1 MSTTLRIDNINQ
13 LLEENRAMVGVTSS
27 PTCMY
32 ILHLIRSRKGITLN
46 QINTEFTFRH
56 GTAEDWLKH
65 ILEVSLVELKD
76 SQYYLTPL
84 GERRLA
90 LSDIS
95 LKELGGTEI
104 LGTDDVP
111 NKLPDSYR
119 LDPIPLGE
127 GATSVTF
134 RAIQKT
140 TGLPRTVKVFRPG
153 IMSYDQLESF
163 KQKRAT
169 IPKEV
174 AIPDFIGMGQFCADL
189 ESHDEP
195 VVLDCQVFDYV
206 NGDAKTLQEYVVN
219 TDPAPY
225 LSRDFF
231 RFFVEHVG
239 GALEAIERAG
249 LQHGDLHAR
258 NILVIRRKR
267 REPAISFKVIDFA
280 GGSSFNSLT
289 FSGVN
294 DLEMFKRHLIWCFSE
309 VCRQRPGVSAREL
322 VGNEVER
329 VIIGLREQKYEN
341 FAKLLEDFHKPDRP
355 IPSNYF
361 QEPPRRPF
369 EWLRVEMMPSLKE
382 LYLLFEPDGAVFEA
396 ISGSD
401 NVIITGPRGCG
412 KSHYLRALN
421 FWPEVLELV
430 RECSE
435 LEAKLERIGY
445 DFHRFF
451 GILFEC
457 RIGEFKNFTPEA
469 VDGKK
474 FAAETI
480 RVLKHILVLKIIN
493 KTLLVL
499 REGCESEVLI
509 PPQNISAL
517 RTFIQERFPNLP
529 LYGEP
534 NAVEEMT
541 QYARALVTKEKQA
554 ESTWNLLSENRGLL
568 LAEPDVEA
576 FFESLQKDFPN
587 LARTQFFILV
597 DDISEG
603 RMHPEMQKVLNSIM
617 TSATKR
623 FCFKVTC
630 DKMMYTLDTAEGR
643 SIDPAQDV
651 VYVDLGDLSVK
662 AGTIKKAAIREYIRG
677 VVNARLNA
685 WVSQKSDIVTILG
698 NSQEPKEFL
707 TLLRRPRKETRQK
720 TVAIQKDG
728 MRRKALYAGWNI
740 IWQLSH
746 GSIRTLFQL
755 LDYIFAQSNFDRNNP
770 EPIPLDSQNK
780 YIREFSK
787 HKFQSLLMLKGSI
800 DEDPLGTTISN
811 VARSIGE
818 VSRLYLRKYDTG
830 DPDRFYE
837 TITLERLD
845 LKPLGKQAAQVL
857 KYLIVYDVLMTKG
870 IMFSRAQVG
879 LSERYD
885 LNKIYAPC
893 FQTTYRVRNHLY
905 LSKYKIEELLL
916 EPGEFVKK
924 TRARLD
930 SLVKR
935 KKEIDQQS
943 TLFKDY

>member
-1 MSTTLRIDNINQ
+1 MSTTLKIDNINQ

-32 ILHLIRSRKGITLN
+32 ILHLIRSRQAITLN
-46 QINTEFTFRH
+46 QINNEFTFRH
-56 GTAEDWLKH
+56 GTAEDWLRH

-76 SQYYLTPL
+76 SKYYLTPL

-119 LDPIPLGE
+119 LDPVPLGE

-134 RAIQKT
+134 RAIQKS

-163 KQKRAT
+163 QQKRAT

-174 AIPDFIGMGQFCADL
+174 AIPDFTGMGQFCVDL
-189 ESHDEP
+189 ESHGEP
-195 VVLDCQVFDYV
+195 VVLNCQVFDYV

-249 LQHGDLHAR
+249 LQHGDLHAG
-258 NILVIRRKR
+258 NILVVRREG

-309 VCRQRPGVSAREL
+309 VCRQRPGVSAREM
-322 VGNEVER
+322 VGDAVER
-329 VIIGLREQKYEN
+329 VIRGLRTRKYEK
-341 FAKLLEDFHKPDRP
+341 FAELLNDFHKPATL
-355 IPSNYF
+355 IPTGYF
-361 QEPPRRPF
+361 HEPSPRPF
-369 EWLRVEMMPSLKE
+369 EWLRVEMMPSPKK
-382 LYLLFEPDGAVFEA
+382 LYLLFEPDESVFEA

-401 NVIITGPRGCG
+401 NVIISGPRGCG

-421 FWPEVLELV
+421 FWPEILKLAEESTELK
-430 RECSE
+430 
-435 LEAKLERIGY
+435 AKLELIGY

-451 GILFEC
+451 GVLFEC
-457 RIGEFKNFTPEA
+457 RVGEFKNFTPEA

-474 FAAETI
+474 FTAETV

-493 KTLLVL
+493 KTLSVL
-499 REGCESEVLI
+499 RESCESEVLI
-509 PPQNISAL
+509 PSQNISAL
-517 RTFIQERFPNLP
+517 RTFIQERFSNIP

-534 NAVEEMT
+534 NAVEEMA
-541 QYARALVTKEKQA
+541 QYARTLVTKEKQA
-554 ESTWNLLSENRGLL
+554 ESTWNLLDKNRGLL

-576 FFESLQKDFPN
+576 FFESLQNDFPD

-623 FCFKVTC
+623 FCFKVTA
-630 DKMMYTLDTAEGR
+630 DKMMYTLDTAECR
-643 SIDPAQDV
+643 AIDPSQDV

-662 AGTIKKAAIREYIRG
+662 AQKTKKPIREYVRSI
-677 VVNARLNA
+677 VNARLNA
-685 WVSQKSDIVTILG
+685 WVSQESDIVTILG
-698 NSQEPKEFL
+698 ESQKPKEFL
-707 TLLRRPRKETRQK
+707 TLLRRPRKKTRQA
-720 TVAIQKDG
+720 TDAIQKDNT
-728 MRRKALYAGWNI
+728 RRKALYAGWNI
-740 IWQLSH
+740 VWQLSH

-755 LDYIFAQSNFDRNNP
+755 LDYIFAQSNFDRYNP
-770 EPIPLDSQNK
+770 QPIPLDIQDR
-780 YIREFSK
+780 YVREFSK
-787 HKFQSLLMLKGSI
+787 QKFQSLLMLKGSI
-800 DEDPLGTTISN
+800 GEIPLGTPISN

-845 LKPLGKQAAQVL
+845 LKPLDERAAQVL
-857 KYLIVYDVLMTKG
+857 KYLVVYDVLITKG
-870 IMFSRAQVG
+870 ITFSRAQVG

-885 LNKIYAPC
+885 LNKIYAPS
-893 FQTTYRVRNHLY
+893 FETTYRVRNHLF
-905 LSKYKIEELLL
+905 LSKDKLEELLL
-916 EPGEFVKK
+916 KPDEFVKK

-930 SLVKR
+930 SLVKH
-935 KKEIDQQS
+935 KKEIDQQRI
-943 TLFKDY
+943 LFEDY

>member
-13 LLEENRAMVGVTSS
+13 SLEENRTMVGVTSS

-32 ILHLIRSRKGITLN
+32 ILHLIRSRQGITLD

-56 GTAEDWLKH
+56 GTAEDWLRH
-65 ILEVSLVELKD
+65 ILEVGLAEPKD
-76 SQYYLTPL
+76 SKYYLTPL
-84 GERRLA
+84 GVRRLA
-90 LSDIS
+90 LTDIS

-104 LGTDDVP
+104 PGTDDVP
-111 NKLPDSYR
+111 NKLPGSYR

-134 RAIQKT
+134 RAIQLNT
-140 TGLPRTVKVFRPG
+140 DLERTVKVFRPG

-174 AIPDFIGMGQFCADL
+174 AIPDFIGMGQFCVDL
-189 ESHDEP
+189 ESHGEL

-225 LSRDFF
+225 LSSDFF

-258 NILVIRRKR
+258 NILVIQREG

-280 GGSSFNSLT
+280 GGSSFSSLT

-309 VCRQRPGVSAREL
+309 VCCQRPGVSAREL
-322 VGNEVER
+322 VGDKVER

-341 FAKLLEDFHKPDRP
+341 FAELLYDFHKHAISIPPD
-355 IPSNYF
+355 YF
-361 QEPPRRPF
+361 QEPTPRPF
-369 EWLRVEMMPSLKE
+369 EWWLRIEMMPSLKE
-382 LYLLFEPDGAVFEA
+382 LYLLFEPDESVFEA

-401 NVIITGPRGCG
+401 NVIISGHRGCG
-412 KSHYLRALN
+412 KSHYLRSLN
-421 FWPEVLELV
+421 FWPKILKLAEECEELKTKLEL
-430 RECSE
+430 
-435 LEAKLERIGY
+435 IGY
-445 DFHRFF
+445 DFRRFF
-451 GILFEC
+451 GVLFEC
-457 RIGEFKNFTPEA
+457 RVGEFKNFTPEA

-474 FAAETI
+474 FTAETV

-493 KTLLVL
+493 KTFSVL
-499 REGCESEVLI
+499 REGCEYEVLI
-509 PPQNISAL
+509 HPQNISAL
-517 RTFIQERFPNLP
+517 RNFIKERFPYMP

-534 NAVEEMT
+534 NAVEEIT

-554 ESTWNLLSENRGLL
+554 ESTWNLPDENRGLL

-576 FFESLQKDFPN
+576 FFESLQKDFPD

-623 FCFKVTC
+623 FCFKITS
-630 DKMMYTLDTAEGR
+630 DKFMYTLDTTEGR
-643 SIDPAQDV
+643 AIDPSQDV

-662 AGTIKKAAIREYIRG
+662 AQRPRKAIREYVRG
-677 VVNARLNA
+677 IVNARLNA
-685 WVSQKSDIVTILG
+685 WIPQKSDIVTILG
-698 NSQEPKEFL
+698 KSQEPKDFL
-707 TLLRRPRKETRQK
+707 RLLRRPRKETRQ
-720 TVAIQKDG
+720 TTDAIQKDST
-728 MRRKALYAGWNI
+728 RSKALYAGWNI
-740 IWQLSH
+740 VWQLSH

-755 LDYIFAQSNFDRNNP
+755 LDHIFAQSNFDIDNP
-770 EPIPLDSQNK
+770 EPIHLDSQDK
-780 YIREFSK
+780 YVREFSTQ
-787 HKFQSLLMLKGSI
+787 KFQSLLMLKGSI
-800 DEDPLGTTISN
+800 GGDPLGTPLSD
-811 VARSIGE
+811 VARSMGE
-818 VSRLYLRKYDTG
+818 VSRSYLRKYDTG
-830 DPDRFYE
+830 ELGRFYE

-845 LKPLGKQAAQVL
+845 LKPLGKRAAQVL
-857 KYLIVYDVLMTKG
+857 KYLAVYDILMTKG
-870 IMFSRAQVG
+870 ITFSRAQVG

-885 LNKIYAPC
+885 LNKIYAPS
-893 FQTTYRVRNHLY
+893 FETTYRVRNHLF
-905 LSKYKIEELLL
+905 LSKDKLEELLL
-916 EPGEFVKK
+916 KPDEFVKK

-930 SLVKR
+930 DLVKPER
-935 KKEIDQQS
+935 QIQIP
-943 TLFKDY
+943 LFDED

>member
-1 MSTTLRIDNINQ
+1 MSTTLKIDNINQ
-13 LLEENRAMVGVTSS
+13 LLEENRAMVGVASS
-27 PTCMY
+27 PTCLY
-32 ILHLIRSRKGITLN
+32 ILHLIRSRPEITLD
-46 QINTEFTFRH
+46 QINTEFTFRS
-56 GTAEDWLKH
+56 GTAEDWLRH
-65 ILEVSLVELKD
+65 ILEVGLVELKD
-76 SQYYLTPL
+76 SKYSLTQL
-84 GERRLA
+84 GERKLA
-90 LSDIS
+90 LTDIS
-95 LKELGGTEI
+95 LEELGGTEI
-104 LGTDDVP
+104 LGTEDVP

-119 LDPIPLGE
+119 LDSIPLGK

-134 RAIQKT
+134 RAIQQS
-140 TGLPRTVKVFRPG
+140 TGLPRTVKIFRLG
-153 IMSYDQLESF
+153 ITSYDQLKSF
-163 KQKRAT
+163 RQKRKT

-174 AIPDFIGMGQFCADL
+174 AIPDFIGMGQFYADL
-189 ESHDEP
+189 ESHDKP
-195 VVLDCQVFDYV
+195 VVLDCQVFDYI
-206 NGDAKTLQEYVVN
+206 NEGAKTLQEYVN

-239 GALEAIERAG
+239 GALEAIERAS

-258 NILVIRRKR
+258 NILVILRER

-289 FSGVN
+289 FSGVT

-322 VGNEVER
+322 VGDGVER
-329 VIIGLREQKYEN
+329 VIIGLQEQKYEN
-341 FAKLLEDFHKPDRP
+341 FAELLDDFHKRARP
-355 IPSNYF
+355 IPTDYF
-361 QEPPRRPF
+361 QEPTSRLF
-369 EWLRVEMMPSLKE
+369 KSFRVEMMPSLEE
-382 LYLLFEPDGAVFEA
+382 LYLLFEPDESVFEA

-401 NVIITGPRGCG
+401 NVIISGPRGCG

-421 FWPEVLELV
+421 FWPEILKLEK
-430 RECSE
+430 ESAE
-435 LEAKLERIGY
+435 LKAKLELIGY

-457 RIGEFKNFTPEA
+457 RVGEFKNFSPEA

-474 FAAETI
+474 FTAETV

-493 KTLLVL
+493 KTLSVL

-517 RTFIQERFPNLP
+517 RTFIQERFPDMLR
-529 LYGEP
+529 YGEP

-554 ESTWNLLSENRGLL
+554 EPTWNLSSENRGLL
-568 LAEPDVEA
+568 LYEPDVEA
-576 FFESLQKDFPN
+576 FFESLQKDFSD

-630 DKMMYTLDTAEGR
+630 DKFMYTLDTAEGR
-643 SIDPAQDV
+643 AIDPSQDV

-662 AGTIKKAAIREYIRG
+662 AQRPRKAISKYVQGI
-677 VVNARLNA
+677 VNARLNA
-685 WVSQKSDIVTILG
+685 WFSQKSDIVTILG
-698 NSQEPKEFL
+698 DSQEPKEFL
-707 TLLRRPRKETRQK
+707 TLLRRPRKKTRQA
-720 TVAIQKDG
+720 TDAIQKDNT
-728 MRRKALYAGWNI
+728 RRKALYAGWNI
-740 IWQLSH
+740 VWQLSH

-755 LDYIFAQSNFDRNNP
+755 LDYIFAQSNFERDNP
-770 EPIPLDSQNK
+770 RPIPLDSQDK
-780 YIREFSK
+780 YVREFSK
-787 HKFQSLLMLKGSI
+787 HKSQSLLMLKGSI
-800 DEDPLGTTISN
+800 DGIPLGTPISN

-818 VSRLYLRKYDTG
+818 ISRLYLTKYDTG
-830 DPDRFYE
+830 EPDRFYE
-837 TITLERLD
+837 TITLEKLD
-845 LKPLGKQAAQVL
+845 LNPLSERAAEVL
-857 KYLIVYDVLMTKG
+857 KYLVVYDVLMIMG
-870 IMFSRAQVG
+870 ITFSRAQVG

-885 LNKIYAPC
+885 LNKIYAPS

-905 LSKYKIEELLL
+905 LSRDRFEQLLL
-916 EPGEFVKK
+916 EPGEFVKS

-930 SLVKR
+930 NLVKH
-935 KKEIDQQS
+935 KKDDQQK
-943 TLFKDY
+943 TLFEED

>member
-1 MSTTLRIDNINQ
+1 MSTTLKIDNINQ
-13 LLEENRAMVGVTSS
+13 LLEENRAMVGVASS
-27 PTCMY
+27 PTCLY
-32 ILHLIRSRKGITLN
+32 ILHLIRSRPEITLD
-46 QINTEFTFRH
+46 QINTEFTFRS

-65 ILEVSLVELKD
+65 ILEVGLVELKD
-76 SQYYLTPL
+76 SKYCLTPL
-84 GERRLA
+84 GERKLA
-90 LSDIS
+90 LTDVS
-95 LKELGGTEI
+95 LEELGGTEI
-104 LGTDDVP
+104 PGTEDVP

-119 LDPIPLGE
+119 LDPIPLGK

-134 RAIQKT
+134 RAIQQS
-140 TGLPRTVKVFRPG
+140 TGLPRTVKIFRPG
-153 IMSYDQLESF
+153 ITSYDQLKSF
-163 KQKRAT
+163 RQKRKT

-174 AIPDFIGMGQFCADL
+174 AIPDFSGMGQFCVDL
-189 ESHDEP
+189 ESHDKP

-206 NGDAKTLQEYVVN
+206 NEGAKTFQEYVN

-258 NILVIRRKR
+258 NILVIRRER

-289 FSGVN
+289 FSGVT

-322 VGNEVER
+322 VGDGVER
-329 VIIGLREQKYEN
+329 VIIGLQEQKYEN
-341 FAKLLEDFHKPDRP
+341 FAELLDDFHKRARP
-355 IPSNYF
+355 IPTDYF
-361 QEPPRRPF
+361 QEPTPRPF
-369 EWLRVEMMPSLKE
+369 EWLRIEMMPSLKE
-382 LYLLFEPDGAVFEA
+382 LYLLFEPDESVFKA

-401 NVIITGPRGCG
+401 NVIISGPRGCG

-421 FWPEVLELV
+421 FWPEVLKLEKESTELK
-430 RECSE
+430 
-435 LEAKLERIGY
+435 AKLDLIGY
-445 DFHRFF
+445 DFRRFF
-451 GILFEC
+451 GVLFEC
-457 RIGEFKNFTPEA
+457 RVGEFKNFTPEA

-474 FAAETI
+474 FTAETV

-493 KTLLVL
+493 KTLSVL
-499 REGCESEVLI
+499 RESCESEVLI
-509 PPQNISAL
+509 PSQNISAL
-517 RTFIQERFPNLP
+517 RTFIQERFPNMP

-554 ESTWNLLSENRGLL
+554 ESTWNLPDENRGLL

-576 FFESLQKDFPN
+576 FFESLQKDFPD
-587 LARTQFFILV
+587 LTRTQFFILV

-630 DKMMYTLDTAEGR
+630 DKFMYTLDTAEGR
-643 SIDPAQDV
+643 AIDPSQDV

-662 AGTIKKAAIREYIRG
+662 AQRPRKVISKYVRG
-677 VVNARLNA
+677 IVNARLNT
-685 WVSQKSDIVTILG
+685 WVSQESDIVAILG
-698 NSQEPKEFL
+698 NSQDPKEFL
-707 TLLRRPRKETRQK
+707 KHLARPRKETRQA
-720 TVAIQKDG
+720 TVAVQRDR

-740 IWQLSH
+740 VWQLSH

-755 LDYIFAQSNFDRNNP
+755 LDYIFAQSNFDSDNP
-770 EPIPLDSQNK
+770 RPIPLDIQDR
-780 YIREFSK
+780 YVREFSNQ
-787 HKFQSLLMLKGSI
+787 KFQSLLMLKGSI
-800 DEDPLGTTISN
+800 AGDPLGTLLSD
-811 VARSIGE
+811 VASSIGE

-830 DPDRFYE
+830 EPDRFYE

-845 LKPLGKQAAQVL
+845 LKPIDERAAQVL
-857 KYLIVYDVLMTKG
+857 KYLAVYDVLMTQG
-870 IMFSRAQVG
+870 ITFSRAQVG

-885 LNKIYAPC
+885 LNKIYAPS

-905 LSKYKIEELLL
+905 LSKDKFEDLLL
-916 EPGEFVKK
+916 KPDEFVKK

-935 KKEIDQQS
+935 KKDVDQQR
-943 TLFKDY
+943 TLFEED

>member
-1 MSTTLRIDNINQ
+1 MSTTLKIDNINQ

-32 ILHLIRSRKGITLN
+32 ILHLIRSRQGITLN

-56 GTAEDWLKH
+56 GTAEDWLRH
-65 ILEVSLVELKD
+65 ILKVSLVELKD
-76 SQYYLTPL
+76 SKYYLTPL
-84 GERRLA
+84 GKRKLA
-90 LSDIS
+90 LTDVS
-95 LKELGGTEI
+95 LEELGGTEI
-104 LGTDDVP
+104 PGIKDVP
-111 NKLPDSYR
+111 HKLPDSYK
-119 LDPIPLGE
+119 LDSKPLGA

-134 RAIQKT
+134 RAIQQS
-140 TGLPRTVKVFRPG
+140 TGLPRTVKIFRPG

-174 AIPDFIGMGQFCADL
+174 AIPDFIGMGQFCVDL
-189 ESHDEP
+189 ESHGEP
-195 VVLDCQVFDYV
+195 VVLDCQVFDYE

-258 NILVIRRKR
+258 NILVIRRER

-322 VGNEVER
+322 VGDKVER

-341 FAKLLEDFHKPDRP
+341 FAELLDDFHKRARP
-355 IPSNYF
+355 IPTDYF
-361 QEPPRRPF
+361 QEPTPRPF
-369 EWLRVEMMPSLKE
+369 EWLRVEMMPSLEK
-382 LYLLFEPDGAVFEA
+382 LYLLFEPDESVFEA

-401 NVIITGPRGCG
+401 NVIISGPRGCG
-412 KSHYLRALN
+412 KSHYLRSLN
-421 FWPEVLELV
+421 FWPEILKLAKESTELK
-430 RECSE
+430 
-435 LEAKLERIGY
+435 AKLDRIGY

-451 GILFEC
+451 GVLFEC
-457 RIGEFKNFTPEA
+457 RVGEFKNFTPEA

-474 FAAETI
+474 FTAETV

-493 KTLLVL
+493 KTLSVL
-499 REGCESEVLI
+499 RESCEREVLI
-509 PPQNISAL
+509 PSQNIFAL
-517 RTFIQERFPNLP
+517 RTFVQERFPNIP

-554 ESTWNLLSENRGLL
+554 EPTWNLPDENRGLL

-576 FFESLQKDFPN
+576 FFESLQKDFPD
-587 LARTQFFILV
+587 LAHTQFFILV

-603 RMHPEMQKVLNSIM
+603 RMHHEMQKVLNSIM

-623 FCFKVTC
+623 FCFKITS
-630 DKMMYTLDTAEGR
+630 DKFMYTLDTAEGR
-643 SIDPAQDV
+643 AIDPSQDV

-662 AGTIKKAAIREYIRG
+662 AQKTDKKAIREYVRG
-677 VVNARLNA
+677 IVNVRLNA

-698 NSQEPKEFL
+698 DSQKPKEFL
-707 TLLRRPRKETRQK
+707 TLLRRPRKETLQA
-720 TVAIQKDG
+720 TDTIQRDST
-728 MRRKALYAGWNI
+728 RKEALYAGWNI

-746 GSIRTLFQL
+746 GSIRTFFQL
-755 LDYIFAQSNFDRNNP
+755 LDYIFAQSNFDRENP
-770 EPIPLDSQNK
+770 GSIPLDIQNK
-780 YIREFSK
+780 YVREFSK
-787 HKFQSLLMLKGSI
+787 QKFQSLLMLKGSI
-800 DEDPLGTTISN
+800 DGDPLGTPLSD

-845 LKPLGKQAAQVL
+845 LKPLDERAAQVL
-857 KYLIVYDVLMTKG
+857 KYLAVYDVLMTKG
-870 IMFSRAQVG
+870 ITFSRAQVG

-885 LNKIYAPC
+885 LNKIYAPA

-905 LSKYKIEELLL
+905 LSKDKFEELLL
-916 EPGEFVKK
+916 KPDEFVKK
-924 TRARLD
+924 TRTRLG

-935 KKEIDQQS
+935 KKDVDQQR
-943 TLFKDY
+943 TLFEED

>member
-1 MSTTLRIDNINQ
+1 MSTPLKIDNINQ

-32 ILHLIRSRKGITLN
+32 ILHLIRSRQGITLN

-56 GTAEDWLKH
+56 GTAEDWLRH
-65 ILEVSLVELKD
+65 IIGVSLVESKN
-76 SQYYLTPL
+76 SKYYLTPL

-90 LSDIS
+90 LTDVS

-104 LGTDDVP
+104 PGTDDVP

-119 LDPIPLGE
+119 LDTIPLGE

-140 TGLPRTVKVFRPG
+140 TGLPRTVKIFRPG

-163 KQKRAT
+163 KRKRAT

-189 ESHDEP
+189 KSHGKP
-195 VVLDCQVFDYV
+195 VVLYCQVFDYV

-249 LQHGDLHAR
+249 LQHDDLHVK
-258 NILVIRRKR
+258 NILVIQRKR

-309 VCRQRPGVSAREL
+309 ICRQRSGVSAREL
-322 VGNEVER
+322 VGHDVER

-369 EWLRVEMMPSLKE
+369 EWLRVEMMPSPKE
-382 LYLLFEPDGAVFEA
+382 LYLLFEPNKAVFEA

-401 NVIITGPRGCG
+401 NVIISGPRGCG
-412 KSHYLRALN
+412 KSHYLRVLN
-421 FWPEVLELV
+421 FWPEVFKLV
-430 RECSE
+430 REHSE
-435 LEAKLERIGY
+435 LEAKLERLGH

-457 RIGEFKNFTPEA
+457 RVGEFKNFTPEA
-469 VDGKK
+469 VEGKK
-474 FAAETI
+474 FAAETV

-493 KTLLVL
+493 KTLSVL

-509 PPQNISAL
+509 PPQNIFAL
-517 RTFIQERFPNLP
+517 KTFVHERFPNMP

-554 ESTWNLLSENRGLL
+554 EATWNLLSEDRGLL

-576 FFESLQKDFPN
+576 FFESLQKDFPD

-603 RMHPEMQKVLNSIM
+603 RMHPEMQKVLNSIL

-630 DKMMYTLDTAEGR
+630 DKFMYTLDTAEGR
-643 SIDPAQDV
+643 AIDPSQDV
-651 VYVDLGDLSVK
+651 VYVDLGNLSVK
-662 AGTIKKAAIREYIRG
+662 TQRTKKEIREYVRG
-677 VVNARLNA
+677 IVNTRLNA
-685 WVSQKSDIVTILG
+685 WVSSQKLDIVTILG
-698 NSQEPKEFL
+698 ESQKPKEFL
-707 TLLRRPRKETRQK
+707 RLLSRPRKKTRQ
-720 TVAIQKDG
+720 AIDANQKDST
-728 MRRKALYAGWNI
+728 RRKALYAGWNI
-740 IWQLSH
+740 VWQLSH
-746 GSIRTLFQL
+746 GSIRTFFQL
-755 LDYIFAQSNFDRNNP
+755 LDYIFAQSNFDRDNP
-770 EPIPLDSQNK
+770 EPIPLYSQDK
-780 YIREFSK
+780 YVREFSK

-800 DEDPLGTTISN
+800 GGTPLGTPISN

-837 TITLERLD
+837 TITLEKLD
-845 LKPLGKQAAQVL
+845 LNPLSERAAEVL
-857 KYLIVYDVLMTKG
+857 KYLVVYDVLMITG
-870 IMFSRAQVG
+870 ITFSRAQVG

-885 LNKIYAPC
+885 LNKIYAPS

-905 LSKYKIEELLL
+905 LSKYKFEELLL
-916 EPGEFVKK
+916 KPGEFIKR
-924 TRARLD
+924 TRARLG
-930 SLVKR
+930 SLVKPE
-935 KKEIDQQS
+935 KGIQKM
-943 TLFKDY
+943 LFEED

>member
-1 MSTTLRIDNINQ
+1 MSTTLKIDNINQ
-13 LLEENRAMVGVTSS
+13 LLEENRAMVGVASS
-27 PTCMY
+27 PTCLY
-32 ILHLIRSRKGITLN
+32 ILHLIRSRPEITLD
-46 QINTEFTFRH
+46 QINTEFTFRS
-56 GTAEDWLKH
+56 GTAEDWLRH
-65 ILEVSLVELKD
+65 ILEVGLVELKD
-76 SQYYLTPL
+76 SKYSLTQL
-84 GERRLA
+84 GERKLA
-90 LSDIS
+90 LTDIS
-95 LKELGGTEI
+95 LEELGGTEI
-104 LGTDDVP
+104 LGTEDVP

-119 LDPIPLGE
+119 LDSIPLGK

-134 RAIQKT
+134 RAIQQS
-140 TGLPRTVKVFRPG
+140 TGLPRTVKIFRLG
-153 IMSYDQLESF
+153 ITSYDQLKSF
-163 KQKRAT
+163 RQKRKT

-174 AIPDFIGMGQFCADL
+174 AIPDFIGMGQFYADL
-189 ESHDEP
+189 ESHDKP
-195 VVLDCQVFDYV
+195 VVLDCQVFEYV
-206 NGDAKTLQEYVVN
+206 NEGAKTLQEYVN

-258 NILVIRRKR
+258 NILVILRER

-289 FSGVN
+289 FSGVT
-294 DLEMFKRHLIWCFSE
+294 DLEMFKRHLIWCFLE

-322 VGNEVER
+322 VGDGVER
-329 VIIGLREQKYEN
+329 VIIGLQEQKYEN
-341 FAKLLEDFHKPDRP
+341 FAELLDDFHKRARP
-355 IPSNYF
+355 IPTDYF
-361 QEPPRRPF
+361 QEPTSRLF
-369 EWLRVEMMPSLKE
+369 KSFRVEMMPSLEE
-382 LYLLFEPDGAVFEA
+382 LYLLFEPDESVFEA

-401 NVIITGPRGCG
+401 NVIISGPRGCG
-412 KSHYLRALN
+412 KSHYLRTLN
-421 FWPEVLELV
+421 FWPEILKLEK
-430 RECSE
+430 ESTE
-435 LEAKLERIGY
+435 LKAKLELIRY

-457 RIGEFKNFTPEA
+457 RVGEFKNFSPEA

-474 FAAETI
+474 FTAETV

-493 KTLLVL
+493 KTLSVL

-517 RTFIQERFPNLP
+517 RTFIQERFPDMLR
-529 LYGEP
+529 YGEP

-554 ESTWNLLSENRGLL
+554 EPTWNLSSENRGLL
-568 LAEPDVEA
+568 LYEPDVEA
-576 FFESLQKDFPN
+576 FFESLQKDFPD

-630 DKMMYTLDTAEGR
+630 DKFMYTLDTAEGR
-643 SIDPAQDV
+643 AIDPSQDV

-662 AGTIKKAAIREYIRG
+662 AQRPRKAISKYVQDI
-677 VVNARLNA
+677 VNARLNA
-685 WVSQKSDIVTILG
+685 WFSQKSDIVTILG
-698 NSQEPKEFL
+698 DSQEPKEFL
-707 TLLRRPRKETRQK
+707 TLLRRPRKKTRQA
-720 TVAIQKDG
+720 TDAIQKDNT
-728 MRRKALYAGWNI
+728 RRKALYAGWNI
-740 IWQLSH
+740 VWQLSH

-755 LDYIFAQSNFDRNNP
+755 LDYIFAQSNFERDNP
-770 EPIPLDSQNK
+770 GPIPLDSQDK
-780 YIREFSK
+780 YVREFSK
-787 HKFQSLLMLKGSI
+787 HKSQSLLMLKGSI
-800 DEDPLGTTISN
+800 DGTPLGTPISN

-818 VSRLYLRKYDTG
+818 ISRLYLTKYDTG
-830 DPDRFYE
+830 EPDRFYE
-837 TITLERLD
+837 TITLEKLD
-845 LKPLGKQAAQVL
+845 LNPLSERAAEVL
-857 KYLIVYDVLMTKG
+857 KYLVVYDVLMITG
-870 IMFSRAQVG
+870 ITFSRAQVG

-885 LNKIYAPC
+885 LNKIYAPS

-905 LSKYKIEELLL
+905 LSRDRFEQLLL
-916 EPGEFVKK
+916 EPGEFIKS

-930 SLVKR
+930 NLVKH
-935 KKEIDQQS
+935 KKDDQQK
-943 TLFKDY
+943 TLFEED